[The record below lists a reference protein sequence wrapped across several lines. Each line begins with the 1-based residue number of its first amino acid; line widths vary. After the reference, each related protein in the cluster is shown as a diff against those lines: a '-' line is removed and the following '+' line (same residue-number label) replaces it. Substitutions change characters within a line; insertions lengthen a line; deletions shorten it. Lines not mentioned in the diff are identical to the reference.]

1 MFFREIKMDDDF
13 SNILS
18 KTLDGETLEEQS
30 SAEEVVKLKN
40 DFQIRL
46 VAANLRTEA
55 VRAGMIDLDG
65 LRLIDLA
72 GVHLDEHDTIV
83 GGRKIMTEL
92 RRTKPWLFGSPS
104 TSSAS
109 IPPAS
114 LPVRWKSA
122 MDMTDQEYAA
132 ARTAVTKHHY

>member
-1 MFFREIKMDDDF
+1 MFFNGIKMDSDF
-13 SNILS
+13 LDTQSE
-18 KTLDGETLEEQS
+18 TGDGEILDEHSANEEI
-30 SAEEVVKLKN
+30 VKLRN

-65 LRLIDLA
+65 LRLIDLSS
-72 GVHLDEHDTIV
+72 VHLDEQDKIV

-104 TSSAS
+104 TSSAAV
-109 IPPAS
+109 PPAS
-114 LPVRWKSA
+114 LPVRQKSA
-122 MDMTDQEYAA
+122 MDMTNEEYAV
-132 ARTAVTKHHY
+132 ARTAVIKHHF